1 MLPFMAIESLK
12 TIIQTAGGQTALAA
26 LLRAKLPHRPLRQSH
41 ICNWLNS
48 RNPDQMPPA
57 DYVPALASIAHDLGL
72 SLSGRDLRPD
82 LYPFEGRKAA

>member
-1 MLPFMAIESLK
+1 MAIESLK

-82 LYPFEGRKAA
+82 LYLFEGRKAA

>member
-1 MLPFMAIESLK
+1 MAIESLK
-12 TIIQTAGGQTALAA
+12 TIIQGAGGQTALAA
-26 LLRAKLPHRPLRQSH
+26 LLRAKLPHRPLRQSP

-57 DYVPALASIAHDLGL
+57 DYVPALESIAHDLGL

-82 LYPFEGRKAA
+82 LYPVDRQEAA

>member
-1 MLPFMAIESLK
+1 MALESLK
-12 TIIQTAGGQTALAA
+12 TIIETAGGQTALAA
-26 LLRAKLPHRPLRQSH
+26 LLCTKLPDRHIRQSH
-41 ICNWLNS
+41 VCNWLNS

-82 LYPFEGRKAA
+82 LYPFEGRKVA

>member
-1 MLPFMAIESLK
+1 MAIESLK
-12 TIIQTAGGQTALAA
+12 KIIDAAGGQTALAA

-41 ICNWLNS
+41 VCNWLCS

-57 DYVPALASIAHDLGL
+57 DYVPALESIAHDLGL

-82 LYPFEGRKAA
+82 LYPFEGQQAA